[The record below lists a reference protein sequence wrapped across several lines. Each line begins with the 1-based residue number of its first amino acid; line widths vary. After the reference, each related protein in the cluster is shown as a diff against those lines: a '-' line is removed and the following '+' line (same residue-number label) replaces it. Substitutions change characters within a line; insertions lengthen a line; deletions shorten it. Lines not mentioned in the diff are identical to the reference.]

1 MRTQLTPAMQQV
13 LQFAGNSA
21 PEARM
26 IGGYWMRSAN
36 RLVQQGFC
44 TLHRLN
50 ERRRYYEI
58 RLTEA
63 GATALVQM
71 MERDEREEM

>member
-1 MRTQLTPAMQQV
+1 MSTQLTPAMQQV
-13 LQFAGNSA
+13 LQFAGSSA
-21 PEARM
+21 PEARV
-26 IGGYWMRSAN
+26 IGGHWMRSAN

-50 ERRRYYEI
+50 ERKRYYEI

-63 GATALVQM
+63 GAAALMQM
-71 MERDEREEM
+71 MERDEREKM

>member
-13 LQFAGNSA
+13 LQVAANSV
-21 PEARM
+21 PEARV
-26 IGGYWMRSAN
+26 IGGHWMRSAN
-36 RLVQQGFC
+36 ILVRQGFC

-50 ERRRYYEI
+50 ERKRYYEI

-63 GATALVQM
+63 GAVALVQM
-71 MERDEREEM
+71 MDRDQREEM